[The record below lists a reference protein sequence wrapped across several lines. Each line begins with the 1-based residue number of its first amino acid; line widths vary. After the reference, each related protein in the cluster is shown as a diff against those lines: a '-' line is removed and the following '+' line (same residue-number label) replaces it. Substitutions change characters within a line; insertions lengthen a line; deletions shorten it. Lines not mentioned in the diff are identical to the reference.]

1 MSSSICLITVTRC
14 ICFCYALKAF
24 WCFLRKWI
32 TSPGLCCC
40 HMRFEVNFWLLF
52 SLPTRLTQ
60 WGRDVKLGADEMML
74 RERVAA
80 SKICGRQTPTT
91 SEAGCYTRL
100 SLLHIASTFASSTAS
115 SSRPYRGQN
124 RSSNAKLLRPSTEKA
139 KKKTAR
145 TTSLF
150 CSLGV
155 STVAV

>member
-1 MSSSICLITVTRC
+1 MLWKLFGAFYVSESPHQG
-14 ICFCYALKAF
+14 YAAATCGSRLTF
-24 WCFLRKWI
+24 DCFLVYRRG
-32 TSPGLCCC
+32 S
-40 HMRFEVNFWLLF
+40 H
-52 SLPTRLTQ
+52 SD
-60 WGRDVKLGADEMML
+60 DVKLGADEMML

-139 KKKTAR
+139 KKKLQGLHRYSVLWAFQ
-145 TTSLF
+145 LLQF
-150 CSLGV
+150 NLML
-155 STVAV
+155 